1 MDYKSYKK
9 MYTDGDMFSLSGED
23 FVGYAQYKDGVVTDY
38 DSGSIL
44 DFKNTYQTDLFTS
57 RLFRDRNIN
66 DSDITLPASYEQCS
80 FGLNETL
87 DYDTLKFKLDN
98 IRKNNTYV
106 FSQLFIASNNL
117 PVTVDVKYAALT
129 AAYDTELL
137 IADNT
142 GGAASVESNPEFR
155 DSDFFKS
162 IGQITETT
170 SQVNYEDPEKF
181 ALFGINSTGIVA
193 LSSDGINIDIASVDS
208 TYEQSLENILPLG
221 NLGGV
226 ASNKT
231 HLFVSD
237 TTNNLVLKYDIRG
250 YLNNDSSL
258 ANRMYIND
266 VLGGKGSTDRQ
277 TNFNVPTKLA
287 ANEDYLAVYDS
298 GNSIIKLYSSNLDF
312 IKTLSILQLKRGKDQ
327 EQFQTMG
334 FDPDFKTLYVLTK
347 SNSNTV
353 VLYRINTTTRVVER
367 VELSD
372 SLSTNEVIKN
382 ISFSDSDSNYWFY
395 NTNKK
400 IYKKYKTVPNSKG
413 IGSFDEGGL
422 FRIGDPVDEENRY
435 NRVGVNFDRAGF
447 LWNLVLSDDDLLLG
461 EDEKDV
467 FTSFNILKGADGN
480 DRFNILTSK
489 RFYFFDEP
497 TYKGYKKVIKNDNY
511 DNYGVNG
518 FSLSP
523 EEYIQVPVINNEIY
537 KVVFDL
543 LSLKNNIV
551 GRFAGD
557 YKDDDIILSDYDYV
571 SLADIKEDIIEN
583 YFVHFNE
590 ENIVGAINR
599 VIQNVFKTQLILTN
613 FIKVQPKNTTQTSNF
628 YIEDPAFKLDPEVD
642 GILTLSIE
650 TVGDIKKSGENIR
663 YKAVITNIGIT
674 DVNSV
679 SFTEDLL
686 GGVIVTYD
694 PLNIYDAS
702 QSVTLQPN
710 QVAVVEY
717 EYTVST
723 VDADNGYVINYGTV
737 IADDREDVTTELI
750 SPVLITNN
758 TIPSLTVQ
766 LDVTSTGPYYKGSII
781 DYKSTVRNNGSVPVS
796 NILLVPNP
804 TASATGAPQDLYTTG
819 ISLESGEA
827 VSTTFS
833 FTTESSNDVDMVC
846 NVTAGGGVSVSSR
859 TVNTAVVGIDDGVD
873 VAFIVDYTNSM
884 GSHMNNIKTAL
895 TDADSHIDGWVSAGN
910 QYDLALLTSDHG
922 NTSNPFLN
930 ANEQQYSNSYFSL
943 GEYQSLSGT
952 QKIIEDSGYDTGSTN
967 ELGNITIDHNVYYY
981 HTCWKPFQ
989 QPGIDFT
996 TAVNKL
1002 GTNNQIPV
1010 GVYGY
1015 VNYTPKPNVS
1025 NPIYTPKIFAVTS
1038 DTDLWAAWP
1047 TLTPSSIY
1055 TQPPT
1060 QQERKLLSPW
1070 THGIDKIV
1078 ERVLED
1084 EFAGYYEDERVKVV
1098 VIFTDAFNSVIGNNP
1113 QEDIGFN
1120 TDYVLPIFKNFNL
1133 PKISKIKSLAIEQK
1147 VKIVVIGPG
1156 VDISLTDIVESGTN
1170 VIINGVDYTNYY
1182 PWRDLAGSTG
1192 GTTRSIISSDSL
1204 KNALEE
1210 IFAIT

>member
-66 DSDITLPASYEQCS
+66 DSDITLPVSYEQCS

-98 IRKNNTYV
+98 IRENNTYV

-129 AAYDTELL
+129 AAYDTKLL
-137 IADNT
+137 ITDNT
-142 GGAASVESNPEFR
+142 GGAASVDNNPEFR

-170 SQVNYEDPEKF
+170 SQANYEDPEKF

-208 TYEQSLENILPLG
+208 TYEQSPENILPLG

-277 TNFNVPTKLA
+277 TNFNAPTKLA

-347 SNSNTV
+347 ADDTSV
-353 VLYRINTTTRVVER
+353 ILYRINTSTRKVER
-367 VELSD
+367 TKLGDSISASD
-372 SLSTNEVIKN
+372 TIKN

-400 IYKKYKTVPNSKG
+400 IFKKYKTVPNSKG

-435 NRVGVNFDRAGF
+435 NKVGVNFENAGF
-447 LWNLVLSDDDLLLG
+447 LWNLVLAEEDQLLSQG
-461 EDEKDV
+461 EEDV
-467 FTSFNILKGADGN
+467 FTSFNILKGSDGN

-497 TYKGYKKVIKNDNY
+497 TYKGYKKVIKKDNY
-511 DNYGVNG
+511 DNYGISG

-557 YKDDDIILSDYDYV
+557 YKEDDIILSDYDYA

-590 ENIVGAINR
+590 ENIIGAINR
-599 VIQNVFKTQLILTN
+599 VIRNVFNTQLILTN
-613 FIKVQPKNTTQTSNF
+613 FIKVQPKNITQTSNF
-628 YIEDPAFKLDPEVD
+628 YIEDPDFKLDPEVD
-642 GILTLSIE
+642 GILTLKIE
-650 TVGDIKKSGENIR
+650 TVGDIKTPGENIR
-663 YKAVITNIGIT
+663 YKAIITNIGIT
-674 DVNSV
+674 DVEGV
-679 SFTEDLL
+679 SYEEDLL
-686 GGVIVTYD
+686 GDINVTYD
-694 PLNIYDAS
+694 PFNIYAANID
-702 QSVTLQPN
+702 VTLQPK
-710 QVAVVEY
+710 QVAVIEY
-717 EYTVST
+717 EYTVT
-723 VDADNGYVINYGTV
+723 TTDADNGYVVNYGTV
-737 IADDREDVTTELI
+737 IATDREDITVELI
-750 SPVLITNN
+750 SPVRISDNST
-758 TIPSLTVQ
+758 PSLTVQ
-766 LDVTSTGPYYKGSII
+766 LDVTSTGPYYKNSII
-781 DYKSTVRNNGSVPVS
+781 NYITTVRNNGNVLVS
-796 NILLVPNP
+796 NIELVPSETP
-804 TASATGAPQDLYTTG
+804 SETGVPEELFTTG
-819 ISLESGEA
+819 ISLEPGEA

-833 FTTESSNDVDMVC
+833 FTTESSNDVDMIS
-846 NVTAGGGVSVSSR
+846 NVTANGGVSVSSR
-859 TVNTAVVGIDDGVD
+859 TVNTSVIGIDDGTD

-884 GSHMNNIKTAL
+884 GSNITNIKTAL
-895 TDADSHIDGWVSAGN
+895 TDATTYIDGWVSASN

-943 GEYQSLSGT
+943 GEYQSLSGS
-952 QKIIEDSGYDTGSTN
+952 QKVIEDSGYDTGSTN
-967 ELGNITIDHNVYYY
+967 DIDIITIDHNVYYY

-989 QPGIDFT
+989 QPSIDFT
-996 TAVNKL
+996 ATVNKL
-1002 GTNNQIPV
+1002 GDNNQIPV

-1015 VNYTPKPNVS
+1015 VNYTPKPNVT
-1025 NPIYTPKIFAVTS
+1025 NPIYAPKIFAVTS

-1113 QEDIGFN
+1113 QEDVGFN

-1182 PWRDLAGSTG
+1182 PWRDLASSTG
-1192 GTTRSIISSDSL
+1192 GTTRSTISSSSL
-1204 KNALEE
+1204 RSALEE
-1210 IFAIT
+1210 IFDIT

>member
-23 FVGYAQYKDGVVTDY
+23 FVGYAQYRDGVVTDY

-98 IRKNNTYV
+98 IRANNTYV

-129 AAYDTELL
+129 AAYDTKLQ
-137 IADNT
+137 ITDNT
-142 GGAASVESNPEFR
+142 GGATAVENNPEFR
-155 DSDFFKS
+155 DSDFFKI

-170 SQVNYEDPEKF
+170 SQANYEDPEKF

-258 ANRMYIND
+258 ANRMYISD

-277 TNFNVPTKLA
+277 TNFNLPTKLA

-312 IKTLSILQLKRGKDQ
+312 IKTLSILQLKRGKDL
-327 EQFQTMG
+327 EQFQCMG

-347 SNSNTV
+347 ANDNGV
-353 VLYRINTTTRVVER
+353 VLYRINTSTREVER
-367 VELSD
+367 VKLSD
-372 SLSTNEVIKN
+372 TIGNKEIIKS

-400 IYKKYKTVPNSKG
+400 IYKKYKTMPNSKG

-422 FRIGDPVDEENRY
+422 FRIGDPVDRENRY
-435 NRVGVNFDRAGF
+435 NRVNVNFENAGF
-447 LWNLVLSDDDLLLG
+447 LWNLFLSDDDQLLG
-461 EDEKDV
+461 EDERDV

-551 GRFAGD
+551 GRFAGN
-557 YKDDDIILSDYDYV
+557 YKGDDIILSDYDYV

-599 VIQNVFKTQLILTN
+599 VIKNVFETQLTLTN

-628 YIEDPAFKLDPEVD
+628 YIEDPDFKLDPEVD
-642 GILTLSIE
+642 GILTLNIE
-650 TVGDIKKSGENIR
+650 TVGDIKSPGENIR
-663 YKAVITNIGIT
+663 YKAVITNIGVT
-674 DVNSV
+674 DVTGV
-679 SFTEDLL
+679 SYEEDLL
-686 GGVIVTYD
+686 GDINVTYD
-694 PLNIYDAS
+694 PFNIYNTNTN
-702 QSVTLQPN
+702 VTLQPK

-723 VDADNGYVINYGTV
+723 ADANNGYVVNYGTV
-737 IADDREDVTTELI
+737 IAEDKADITVELI
-750 SPVLITNN
+750 SPVRISNDT
-758 TIPSLTVQ
+758 TPSLTVQ
-766 LDVTSTGPYYKGSII
+766 LDVTSTGPYYKNSII
-781 DYKSTVRNNGSVPVS
+781 NYIATVRNNGNVTVN
-796 NILLVPNP
+796 NIELVPSETP
-804 TASATGAPQDLYTTG
+804 SAIGSPPELFTTG
-819 ISLESGEA
+819 ISLEPSEA

-846 NVTAGGGVSVSSR
+846 NVTGSGGVNVNSR
-859 TVNTAVVGIDDGVD
+859 IVNTSVVGIDDGAD

-884 GSHMNNIKTAL
+884 ASHMSNIRTAL
-895 TDADSHIDGWVSAGN
+895 TDANTHIDGWVDNNN

-922 NTSNPFLN
+922 NTASPFLN
-930 ANEQQYSNSYFSL
+930 ADEQQYSSSYFSL
-943 GEYQSLSGT
+943 GEYQSLSST
-952 QKIIEDSGYDTGSTN
+952 QKIIEDSRYDTGSTN

-989 QPGIDFT
+989 QPSIDFT
-996 TAVNKL
+996 TAVSKL
-1002 GTNNQIPV
+1002 GTQIPV

-1038 DTDLWAAWP
+1038 DTDLWEAWP
-1047 TLTPSSIY
+1047 TLTPSPIY
-1055 TQPPT
+1055 NQPPT
-1060 QQERKLLSPW
+1060 QQERELLSPW
-1070 THGIDKIV
+1070 SHGIDKIV

-1113 QEDIGFN
+1113 LQDVGFN
-1120 TDYVLPIFKNFNL
+1120 TDYVLPIFKDFNL

-1182 PWRDLAGSTG
+1182 PWRDLAYSTG
-1192 GTTRSIISSDSL
+1192 GTTRSTISSDSL
-1204 KNALEE
+1204 KDALEE